1 MPKSTVETKM
11 KYLVA
16 NASKSKDRLTKNDI
30 EYLVANTS
38 KLKDNKAA
46 ASIKE
51 NLIKEKK
58 YVPFDKRV
66 YSTPMEAR
74 KAADDED
81 RLNLKEIRAVQ
92 SKGMNHGGEAVVR
105 GAGAAIK
112 GTGFKGVF

>member
-1 MPKSTVETKM
+1 MPKKIVKTKK
-11 KYLVA
+11 KYLLA
-16 NASKSKDRLTKNDI
+16 NASKPEDRLTKNDI
-30 EYLVANTS
+30 
-38 KLKDNKAA
+38 KAA
-46 ASIKE
+46 EA
-51 NLIKEKK
+51 LIKEKK